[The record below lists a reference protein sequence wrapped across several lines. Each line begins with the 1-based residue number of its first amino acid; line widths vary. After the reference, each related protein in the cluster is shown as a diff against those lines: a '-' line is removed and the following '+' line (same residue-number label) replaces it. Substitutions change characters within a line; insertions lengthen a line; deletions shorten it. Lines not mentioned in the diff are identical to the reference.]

1 MPKFAGAPREKSLKE
16 FLMRVY
22 PPGVRNLE
30 DAYYSECWDDC
41 DFEKVQELSDKIIE
55 LFKEEDMTYT
65 DAYAMLGYIRKDLEY
80 RSTQVR
86 L

>member
-1 MPKFAGAPREKSLKE
+1 MPNLSTNPRKKSLKE
-16 FLMRVY
+16 HLMSAY
-22 PPGVRNLE
+22 PPGIRNLE

-65 DAYAMLGYIRKDLEY
+65 DAYAMLGYVRKDLEY